1 MIPPLLISHCPTY
14 EVPKNHTESSS
25 SFFLGCNYLR
35 TAVLGRN
42 KIYPCLRLY
51 LGIQKP
57 SFVDIH
63 ITITNFEYKFLYRHI
78 VGICIIQTYRYL
90 LRFEIKAISIKQG
103 TGNRENWRTFRH
115 LVTEDVLLKNSI
127 IYMYRYIIYKYAPP
141 QKSFPP

>member
-1 MIPPLLISHCPTY
+1 MDHETRIAGFGNAMDYILVVCVLQKISRILGENHSSQAGIRSTHVSGCIW
-14 EVPKNHTESSS
+14 ESKNQ
-25 SFFLGCNYLR
+25 
-35 TAVLGRN
+35 VLWM
-42 KIYPCLRLY
+42 
-51 LGIQKP
+51 
-57 SFVDIH
+57 H